1 MAIKVIF
8 QSAVSSASGKVAE
21 AQRHCFRY
29 RLLLGKLTAAK
40 VEKLSEGA
48 PQKVHRPPGITDAGG
63 SLDGKVFGA
72 ITVPCGQKLPL

>member
-8 QSAVSSASGKVAE
+8 QSAFSSASGKVAE

-29 RLLLGKLTAAK
+29 RLLLGKVTAAK

-48 PQKVHRPPGITDAGG
+48 PQKVYRPSS
-63 SLDGKVFGA
+63 SLVGKVFGA